1 MGHVR
6 QPCFLYL
13 LALESRS
20 CLHSVSVCCQVLES
34 FKIMDYSLLLGI
46 HVLDQKPLSGGN
58 RCDSRKG
65 QKVLYSTALESIQG
79 NVKDPEPVADDD
91 T

>member
-1 MGHVR
+1 MIFFFFYFSFC
-6 QPCFLYL
+6 PL
-13 LALESRS
+13 
-20 CLHSVSVCCQVLES
+20 SVSRQVLES

-46 HVLDQKPLSGGN
+46 HVSDRKQLVRAN

-79 NVKDPEPVADDD
+79 NAKASEPAADDD

>member
-1 MGHVR
+1 LV
-6 QPCFLYL
+6 PVVC
-13 LALESRS
+13 
-20 CLHSVSVCCQVLES
+20 VSLQVLES

-46 HVLDQKPLSGGN
+46 HVSDRKPLVREN
-58 RCDSRKG
+58 RYDSRKG

-79 NVKDPEPVADDD
+79 NAKAPEPVDDD